1 HIPLVRG
8 GRGQCQGRAR
18 AREVPRRPHA
28 PRLEKPE
35 RGDTREAGARA
46 PLGLQQ
52 LQEKAPGGL
61 KRQADK
67 ENPGGIISLRGLLS
81 SYRKLPRSTKL
92 SQPRLF
98 LLQLDLQ
105 RVNAALERRD
115 LLSAALAALLRA
127 LIAPNL
133 FAAGLW
139 NTNLQRR
146 LKFSTLL
153 L

>member
-1 HIPLVRG
+1 MLHDWKNLSEET
-8 GRGQCQGRAR
+8 RAR
-18 AREVPRRPHA
+18 LEQVRELLPVYRSY
-28 PRLEKPE
+28 K
-35 RGDTREAGARA
+35 
-46 PLGLQQ
+46 
-52 LQEKAPGGL
+52 EKAPGGM

-81 SYRKLPRSTKL
+81 SSRKLPRSTKL

-105 RVNAALERRD
+105 RVNAAPERRD

-139 NTNLQRR
+139 NTNLRRR

-153 L
+153 R

>member
-1 HIPLVRG
+1 
-8 GRGQCQGRAR
+8 
-18 AREVPRRPHA
+18 
-28 PRLEKPE
+28 
-35 RGDTREAGARA
+35 
-46 PLGLQQ
+46 
-52 LQEKAPGGL
+52 
-61 KRQADK
+61 
-67 ENPGGIISLRGLLS
+67 LS
-81 SYRKLPRSTKL
+81 SSRKLPRSTKL

-146 LKFSTLL
+146 LKLSTSSGETRLL
-153 L
+153 SASSLAVAFAQNAARRSTCFTSSCRIPPRYAMCCRVGRRSDPRGFGSLRCTHRRSHTRARPN